1 MKHLLLTTIA
11 AVVLVGC
18 GPSVDIWTAART
30 GNIEVAKQAI
40 ADGADV
46 NGGLEAGDLGDTP
59 LHTAVDKGHKE
70 IVELL
75 IAEGADVDTKNVLEE
90 TILHIAARRGH
101 KEIVELLI
109 ANGMDVN
116 AENEFGS
123 TPLHHAFNKEI
134 AELLIA
140 GGADVNANKRSG
152 TTPLDSAENLEDWY
166 TPEDIV
172 ALKELADLI
181 RKHGGK
187 TGAEL
192 KTEGK

>member
-1 MKHLLLTTIA
+1 MKSQLIAIVA
-11 AVVLVGC
+11 AVLVVGC
-18 GPSVDIWTAART
+18 GPSVDIWTAAAN

-90 TILHIAARRGH
+90 TILHIAASRGH
-101 KEIVELLI
+101 KEILELLI

-152 TTPLDSAENLEDWY
+152 KTPLDSAEDLEDWY
-166 TPEDIV
+166 TPEDKV
-172 ALKELADLI
+172 ALKEVADLL
-181 RKHGGK
+181 RKHGAK
-187 TGAEL
+187 TGEEL
-192 KTEGK
+192 KAEGK